1 MDLDAQAMR
10 VLHDEHAPALWSL
23 ALHLTS
29 GDAARAQDAVQE
41 VLLRAWRHPE
51 VLDPS
56 RGTPRGWLVRT
67 LRNLIIDQW
76 RASQVRPEVLTDA
89 LPEIPVGDAVDA
101 ALQSWLVSE
110 ALSRLS
116 DAHRGVIVE
125 CFYRG
130 HTVVEAAARL
140 GVPAGTVKS
149 RTYYALR
156 ALRLILEEMGVSS

>member
-1 MDLDAQAMR
+1 MDLDAEAMR
-10 VLHDEHAPALWSL
+10 ALHDEHAPALWTL

-51 VLDPS
+51 VLDPA

-76 RASQVRPEVLTDA
+76 RAAQVRPEVLTDA
-89 LPEIPVGDAVDA
+89 PPELAVGDAVDA
-101 ALQSWLVSE
+101 AVQGWLVAE

-116 DAHRGVIVE
+116 EPHREVIVE

-130 HTVVEAAARL
+130 HTVAEAAARI
-140 GVPAGTVKS
+140 GIPPGTVKS

-156 ALRLILEEMGVSS
+156 ALRLVLEEMGVSA